1 MRVHRYKVRG
11 AGDGAAMKA
20 YWMAAGA
27 GLLLAIVGMVVWY
40 ASDERFGLILVL
52 SGLVLATLGLVMR
65 LIQWGIDKSK

>member
-1 MRVHRYKVRG
+1 
-11 AGDGAAMKA
+11 MKA

-27 GLLLAIVGMVVWY
+27 GLLIAIVGLVVWY
-40 ASDERFGLILVL
+40 MSDERFGVILVL